1 MLILDI
7 IKFIIGIFI
16 LIISFVFL
24 KLFGVLFLVTLVLL
38 YFFIFDKNKAS

>member
-1 MLILDI
+1 MLIIDI

-24 KLFGVLFLVTLVLL
+24 KLLGILFIVALVIL
-38 YFFIFDKNKAS
+38 YFFIFDNDKAS

>member
-1 MLILDI
+1 MLLIDI

-24 KLFGVLFLVTLVLL
+24 KLFGVLFLVTLILL
-38 YFFIFDKNKAS
+38 YFFVFDNDKVS

>member
-1 MLILDI
+1 MLIIDI

-24 KLFGVLFLVTLVLL
+24 KLFGILFIVTLVIL
-38 YFFIFDKNKAS
+38 YFFIFDKDKAS

>member
-1 MLILDI
+1 MLLIDI

-38 YFFIFDKNKAS
+38 YFFVFDNDKAS

>member
-1 MLILDI
+1 MLLIDI

-24 KLFGVLFLVTLVLL
+24 KLFGVLFIVTLVIL
-38 YFFIFDKNKAS
+38 YFFIFDKDKAS

>member
-1 MLILDI
+1 MLIIDI

-24 KLFGVLFLVTLVLL
+24 KLLGILFIVAIVIL
-38 YFFIFDKNKAS
+38 YFFIFDKDKAS

>member
-24 KLFGVLFLVTLVLL
+24 KLFGILFIITLVIL
-38 YFFIFDKNKAS
+38 YFFIFDKDKAS

>member
-1 MLILDI
+1 MLLIDI

-38 YFFIFDKNKAS
+38 YFFVFFFDKLS

>member
-1 MLILDI
+1 MLIIDI

-24 KLFGVLFLVTLVLL
+24 KLLGLFFIIALVLL
-38 YFFIFDKNKAS
+38 YFFIFDKDKAS

>member
-1 MLILDI
+1 MLLIDI
-7 IKFIIGIFI
+7 IKFIIGIII

-38 YFFIFDKNKAS
+38 YFFVFDNDKVS

>member
-1 MLILDI
+1 MLLIDI

-24 KLFGVLFLVTLVLL
+24 KLLGILFIVALVIL
-38 YFFIFDKNKAS
+38 YFFIFDKDKVS

>member
-1 MLILDI
+1 MLLIDI

-38 YFFIFDKNKAS
+38 YFFIFDNDKVS

>member
-24 KLFGVLFLVTLVLL
+24 KLFGVLFIVTLVIL
-38 YFFIFDKNKAS
+38 YFFIFDKDKAS

>member
-24 KLFGVLFLVTLVLL
+24 KLFGVLFIITLVIL
-38 YFFIFDKNKAS
+38 YFFIFDKDKVS

>member
-1 MLILDI
+1 MLLIDI

-24 KLFGVLFLVTLVLL
+24 KLFGILFIITLVIL
-38 YFFIFDKNKAS
+38 YFFIFDKDKAS

>member
-1 MLILDI
+1 MLLIDI

-24 KLFGVLFLVTLVLL
+24 KLLGILFIVALVIL
-38 YFFIFDKNKAS
+38 YFFIFDNDKVS

>member
-1 MLILDI
+1 MLLIDI

-38 YFFIFDKNKAS
+38 YFFIFDKDKAS

>member
-1 MLILDI
+1 MLLIDI

-24 KLFGVLFLVTLVLL
+24 KLFGILFLVTLVIL
-38 YFFIFDKNKAS
+38 YFFIFDKDKAS

>member
-1 MLILDI
+1 MLLIDI

-24 KLFGVLFLVTLVLL
+24 KLFGVLFIITLVIL
-38 YFFIFDKNKAS
+38 YFFIFDKDKAS

>member
-1 MLILDI
+1 MLIIDI

-24 KLFGVLFLVTLVLL
+24 KLFGVLFIVTLVIL
-38 YFFIFDKNKAS
+38 YFFIFDKDKAS

>member
-1 MLILDI
+1 MLIIDI

-38 YFFIFDKNKAS
+38 YFFIFDKDKAS

>member
-1 MLILDI
+1 MLIIDI

-38 YFFIFDKNKAS
+38 YFYIFEKDKAS

>member
-1 MLILDI
+1 MLIINI

-24 KLFGVLFLVTLVLL
+24 KLFGILFIITLVIL
-38 YFFIFDKNKAS
+38 YFFVFDNDKVS

>member
-1 MLILDI
+1 MLLIDI

-24 KLFGVLFLVTLVLL
+24 KLFGILFIVTLVIL
-38 YFFIFDKNKAS
+38 YFFIFDKDKVS

>member
-1 MLILDI
+1 MLIIDI

-24 KLFGVLFLVTLVLL
+24 KLLGILFIVALVIL
-38 YFFIFDKNKAS
+38 YFFIFDKDKVS

>member
-24 KLFGVLFLVTLVLL
+24 KLFGVLFIVTLVLL
-38 YFFIFDKNKAS
+38 YFFVFDNDKVS

>member
-1 MLILDI
+1 MLIIDI

-24 KLFGVLFLVTLVLL
+24 KLFGVLFIITLVIL
-38 YFFIFDKNKAS
+38 YFFIFDKDKAS

>member
-1 MLILDI
+1 MLIIDI

-24 KLFGVLFLVTLVLL
+24 KLFGILFIVAIVIL
-38 YFFIFDKNKAS
+38 YFFIFDNDKVS

>member
-1 MLILDI
+1 MLLIDI

-24 KLFGVLFLVTLVLL
+24 KLFGVLFIVALVLL
-38 YFFIFDKNKAS
+38 YFFVFDNDKMS

>member
-1 MLILDI
+1 MLFIDI

-24 KLFGVLFLVTLVLL
+24 KLFGILFLVTLVLL
-38 YFFIFDKNKAS
+38 YFFIFDNDKVS

>member
-1 MLILDI
+1 MLLIDI

-24 KLFGVLFLVTLVLL
+24 KLFGILFIITLVIL
-38 YFFIFDKNKAS
+38 YFFIFDNDKVS

>member
-1 MLILDI
+1 MLLIDI

-38 YFFIFDKNKAS
+38 YFFIFDNDKAS

>member
-1 MLILDI
+1 MLIIDI

-24 KLFGVLFLVTLVLL
+24 KLFGILFIITLVIL
-38 YFFIFDKNKAS
+38 YFFIFDKDKAS

>member
-1 MLILDI
+1 MLLIDI

-24 KLFGVLFLVTLVLL
+24 KLFGILFIITLVIL
-38 YFFIFDKNKAS
+38 YFFIFDKDKVS

>member
-1 MLILDI
+1 MLIIDI

-24 KLFGVLFLVTLVLL
+24 KLFGILFLVTLVLL
-38 YFFIFDKNKAS
+38 YFFIFDNDKVS

>member
-1 MLILDI
+1 MLIIDI

-24 KLFGVLFLVTLVLL
+24 KLLGLFFIVALVLL
-38 YFFIFDKNKAS
+38 YFFIFDKDKAS

>member
-1 MLILDI
+1 MLIIDI

-24 KLFGVLFLVTLVLL
+24 KLLGILFIVALVIL
-38 YFFIFDKNKAS
+38 YFFIFDNDKVS

>member
-24 KLFGVLFLVTLVLL
+24 KLFGVLFIVTLVLL
-38 YFFIFDKNKAS
+38 YFFIFDKDKVS